1 MALYRSFRANLP
13 TVCMHG
19 MLSVLIIVPLYIL
32 PLMVFVITLL
42 SMKHTKNRGLDV
54 IQSHPV
60 CRMCYGQ
67 YMHAFVSD
75 SIGQVS
81 NTELEMERNQIH

>member
-1 MALYRSFRANLP
+1 MDAECLDYCP
-13 TVCMHG
+13 TLHTPFDGFCYN
-19 MLSVLIIVPLYIL
+19 P
-32 PLMVFVITLL
+32 VINET
-42 SMKHTKNRGLDV
+42 HHINRGLDV

-67 YMHAFVSD
+67 YMYAVVSD